1 MTLSWYVIVS
11 FIMLFVLLMI
21 GLPVALVFFGTTLF
35 LIVAGGYTID
45 YLFPYSYSMLNGVTF
60 VAFTMFIIAG
70 GVIERGG
77 IGEHLINFVNMIFG
91 RIKGGLGIVMTVT
104 CAIFGAIS
112 GSAFAAETVIGSI
125 LLPRMKEAGYPEELS
140 SSLLASCSMLGCF
153 IPPSGTMLLYA
164 WLTGQSVLAC
174 FLSTVVPGVILIV
187 AFSAWM
193 CYQCRNLPSIQLAPK
208 LSAKKALGVSKKSFP
223 ALLFPIIVLGGIYSG
238 IMTTSEAAAVSVLY
252 ALPVGIWVYRKLK
265 IRDVGNVFAKTGI
278 SAGVC
283 TLMVFTVSMLSR
295 IYLVEDLSG
304 VLIHLLNTL
313 TSNRVVVILLVDLFM
328 VFLGLLMDDCS
339 AMLLCGPIMLKIV
352 QSVGVD
358 PIQFAC
364 MLAVNFGMGC
374 VTPPCA
380 PLLYMASR
388 LGKVSVTKMM
398 PSTFSIIL
406 IIWIPIILLVSFV
419 PELSLWLPKLILG
432 YGA

>member
-1 MTLSWYVIVS
+1 MELSWYVLVS
-11 FIMLFVLLMI
+11 FVLLVVLLLT

-35 LIVAGGYTID
+35 LIFAGGYTVD
-45 YLFPYSYSMLNGVTF
+45 YLFPYSYSMLNSVTF
-60 VAFTMFIIAG
+60 MAFTMFIISG

-77 IGEHLINFVNMIFG
+77 IGEHLINFINMIFG

-104 CAIFGAIS
+104 CAVFGSIS
-112 GSAFAAETVIGSI
+112 GSAFAAETVVGSI
-125 LLPRMKEAGYPEELS
+125 MLPRMKEAGYPEELS
-140 SSLLASCSMLGCF
+140 GALIASCSMLGCF

-164 WLTGQSVLAC
+164 WLTGNSVLAC
-174 FLSTVVPGVILIV
+174 FLSTVIPGVILMV
-187 AFSAWM
+187 AFSVWM
-193 CYQCRNLPSIQLAPK
+193 CWKCRNVPTIQVSTK
-208 LSAKKALGVSKKSFP
+208 ITAKEAVQTTKKSIP
-223 ALLFPIIVLGGIYSG
+223 ALFFPVIVLGGIYSG
-238 IMTTSEAAAVSVLY
+238 IMTTSEAAAVSILY
-252 ALPVGIWVYRKLK
+252 ALPVGLFVYRKIKL
-265 IRDVGNVFAKTGI
+265 RDVGGIFAKTGV

-295 IYLVEDLSG
+295 IYLVEDLSS
-304 VLIHLLNTL
+304 VLTDLVHSF
-313 TSNRVVVILLVDLFM
+313 TSNRVVIILLVNLFM

-339 AMLLCGPIMLKIV
+339 AMLLCGPIMLGV
-352 QSVGVD
+352 VESVGVD

-388 LGKVSVTKMM
+388 LGNVSVAKMLKPTM
-398 PSTFSIIL
+398 SL
-406 IIWIPIILLVSFV
+406 IVFIWLPMILLVSFI
-419 PELSLWLPKLILG
+419 PELSLWLPRVILG